1 MKNIIFLFALSCSIS
16 CLSQTFTLRSN
27 EIGGQATNK
36 QLFDGFGC
44 TGENKSPQLY
54 WENAPKDTKSFAVTI
69 YDEDAPTGSG
79 WWHWIVFNMPA
90 NTKEL
95 ISGAGD
101 CTKNLTPMGSIQS
114 LTDFGKNG
122 YGGPCP
128 PAGDGYHKYT
138 ITVYALKTEKL
149 DLDKNSNP
157 ALVGFYLTNNLIEKA
172 SIVMYY
178 RR

>member
-1 MKNIIFLFALSCSIS
+1 MKKILFLASLAFSIS
-16 CLSQTFTLRSN
+16 CLSQTFTLKSN

-69 YDEDAPTGSG
+69 HDEDAPTGSG
-79 WWHWIVFNMPA
+79 WWHWIVFNIPE
-90 NTKEL
+90 NSREL
-95 ISGAGD
+95 VSGAGD
-101 CTKNLTPMGSIQS
+101 ITKNLAPMGSIQS

-128 PAGDGYHKYT
+128 PAGDRYHKYT

-157 ALVGFYLTNNLIEKA
+157 ALVGFYITNSLIEKA
-172 SIVMYY
+172 SIIMYY
-178 RR
+178 KR